1 MYNNKKLI
9 LILILCISL
18 VFIML
23 SGCSTQ
29 DKPTDTGQ
37 QNNET
42 ETTPNGTDS
51 SGKPVTEI
59 KKGVI
64 VTGEALDVKEDAN
77 TKYKETI
84 TIAPSL
90 VFTSM
95 DVQNEPGG
103 TAKSVFLMVFNTLVD
118 YDTMKDEYIP
128 GLAESWKQI
137 SDTVWEF
144 KLRQGVKFHDGTE
157 FTAKDVKFTIDR
169 GKEMGASKSRFAS
182 ISEVEIIDDYTVNL
196 ILFSPDNDIVYKLSE
211 PNTVMLSANAFET
224 LDENE
229 ANQVGTGPYMYK
241 EWVQGDYLSLI
252 RFDDYWGG
260 TPKTKEIVIRSI
272 PEASSRLI
280 ALQTGEIDICVD
292 PPVIDLHYVAED
304 ENLVLWQI
312 PSSNIRHISVNM
324 EVEPFT
330 NKLVRQALM
339 YAVDREALLALVYE
353 GNATPHYGVM
363 HPMSEFYIEADT
375 PEYNPEK
382 AKSLLAEAGYPDG
395 FKTTIYC
402 SAGTVQKA
410 VATVM
415 QAQLAEIGIEAE
427 IQSLETA
434 TFNAGV
440 AHGGTF
446 PLAVDGWGGHTIG
459 PDNALR
465 TYFHSKGSSNRSNI
479 NDEYVDKLIDEAI
492 AEKDYEKRK
501 SLYAELQQ
509 YLIDNANWIPLA
521 IEQINVGMNVN
532 VQGFELPHGLFHHWY
547 NLYIVEE

>member
-1 MYNNKKLI
+1 MYKKKSI
-9 LILILCISL
+9 LIFILCISL
-18 VFIML
+18 VFTL
-23 SGCSTQ
+23 LTGC
-29 DKPTDTGQ
+29 TGQ
-37 QNNET
+37 DEQDNGGKET
-42 ETTPNGTDS
+42 ISDGTDS
-51 SGKPVTEI
+51 EKPVTEF
-59 KKGVI
+59 KEGVI
-64 VTGEALDVKEDAN
+64 VTGKALEVTEDAN
-77 TKYKETI
+77 TVYQETI

-103 TAKSVFLMVFNTLVD
+103 TAKGVFMLVFNTLVE

-128 GLAESWKQI
+128 GLAESWQQI
-137 SDTVWEF
+137 SDTVWEL
-144 KLRQGVKFHDGTE
+144 KLREGVKFHDGSE
-157 FTAKDVKFTIDR
+157 FTAKDVKFTIER

-182 ISEVEIIDDYTVNL
+182 ISEVEIVDEHTVNL
-196 ILFSPDNDIVYKLSE
+196 ILNSPDNDIIYKLCE
-211 PNTVMLSANAFET
+211 PNTVIISANAFET

-229 ANQVGTGPYMYK
+229 ANQVGTGPYMYN
-241 EWVQGDYLSLI
+241 EWVQGDYLSLV
-252 RFDDYWGG
+252 RFDDYWDGA
-260 TPKTKEIVIRSI
+260 TKTKEIVIRAI

-280 ALQTGEIDICVD
+280 ALQTGEIDMCVD
-292 PPVIDLHYVAED
+292 PPVIDLHYVASD
-304 ENLVLWQI
+304 KNLVLWQI

-324 EVEPFT
+324 EVEPFD
-330 NKLVRQALM
+330 NKLVRQAVM
-339 YAVDREALLALVYE
+339 HAMDREALLALVYE

-363 HPMSEFYIEADT
+363 HPISEFYIEADT

-382 AKSLLAEAGYPDG
+382 AKSLLAEAGYPNG
-395 FKTTIYC
+395 FKTTIYS

-410 VATVM
+410 VANVM
-415 QAQLAEIGIEAE
+415 QAQLAEVGIEVE

-465 TYFHSKGSSNRSNI
+465 TYFHSNGSSNRSNI
-479 NDEYVDKLIDEAI
+479 HDEYVDKLIDEAI

-509 YLIDNANWIPLA
+509 YLIDNSNWIPLA

-532 VQGFELPHGLFHHWY
+532 VQGFELPHGLFHHWR